1 MTQSN
6 IQTLKNQQTNN
17 PSAWY
22 KPTFSPEH
30 GVYVVLFG
38 SFITGAAAAQNWNWN
53 TTLALIFAFCGF
65 QAEFPLGN
73 QLKQRRNLK
82 PRFLLWGGLY
92 GAIALAIGIWLY
104 LQTPVLLWVYAI
116 ASAAFGF
123 DLIEIWRKERK
134 SIINELVT
142 FAAVCLSAPLAYLTI
157 KESFTSLIVG
167 LWLLNTLYF
176 SSSIFTVKLRKPKTS
191 SLTPA
196 VVYHFTAIMICL
208 ALYWFN
214 WLGLV
219 TVLAFAIVLVK
230 FALIIWQ
237 LEWYR
242 TTPIQY
248 VAMIETIS
256 ALMFVVI
263 TSLSLLPLHLI
274 SV

>member
-6 IQTLKNQQTNN
+6 IQTLKNQPKNN

-22 KPTFSPEH
+22 QPTFSPEH

-38 SFITGAAAAQNWNWN
+38 SFITGAAAAQNWHWN
-53 TTLALIFAFCGF
+53 TTFALICAFCGF

-73 QLKQRRNLK
+73 QLKQRRSFK

-92 GAIALAIGIWLY
+92 GGVALAIAIWLY
-104 LQTPVLLWVYAI
+104 LQTSVLLWVYAG
-116 ASAAFGF
+116 ASAAFVF
-123 DLIEIWRKERK
+123 DLIEIWRKQRK
-134 SIINELVT
+134 SIINELIT
-142 FAAVCLSAPLAYLTI
+142 FAAVCLSAPLAYLTTQG
-157 KESFTSLIVG
+157 SFSSLIIG

-191 SLTPA
+191 SLAPA
-196 VVYHFTAIMICL
+196 VVYHFVATVICL

-230 FALIIWQ
+230 FILIIWQ
-237 LEWYR
+237 LAWYR

-248 VAMIETIS
+248 VATIETIT

-263 TSLSLLPLHLI
+263 TSLSLLPVHLS